1 MPFAIAEP
9 ITAGLIIS
17 FFNKF
22 VMPLIVNCCD
32 PELDVDDWGSSSES
46 SAVNADVEVH
56 LHYL

>member
-1 MPFAIAEP
+1 MIAIAEP

-22 VMPLIVNCCD
+22 VMPLIVSYCD
-32 PELDVDDWGSSSES
+32 PEVNSDDWGSDSSES

-56 LHYL
+56 LHSL